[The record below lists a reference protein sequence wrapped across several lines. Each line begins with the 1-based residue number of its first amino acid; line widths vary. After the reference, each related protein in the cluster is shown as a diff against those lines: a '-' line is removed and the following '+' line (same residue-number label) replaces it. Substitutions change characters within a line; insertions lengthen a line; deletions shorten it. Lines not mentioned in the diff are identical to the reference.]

1 MLDQD
6 RILQF
11 ISMSG
16 PTTPS
21 KVAKLINTDSLL
33 ASAHLSDLISQKK
46 VKVSNLKIGGTPL
59 YYIPGQEEQLYK
71 FAHGNINPKDFEVL
85 EFLKE
90 KKILREQ
97 ELELLPRVALR
108 GLKDFAVP
116 FNVTMHGETGLFW
129 KFYLVSDEERDQ
141 LVRQMLVPVAREVTK
156 QVAPV
161 DKEST
166 PMLMEEEYE
175 RVSAQT
181 KLIAEE
187 PVRTERREESSAG
200 GKREV
205 EEKVQEKHMA
215 KVKEKPR
222 KKKVVEDTFS
232 EDMEAFFK
240 RLKIIIEQKETLRKN
255 AEMNYLVKVPSVV
268 GQMKYF
274 CKAKNKSKCDER
286 DLSAAY
292 MEAQMKKL
300 PLLFLYTDELNKKA
314 QEMMESGAF
323 ENIVVRKV
331 E

>member
-21 KVAKLINTDSLL
+21 KVAKVINTDSLL

-46 VKVSNLKIGGTPL
+46 VRVSNLKIGGTPL
-59 YYIPGQEEQLYK
+59 YYIPGQEGRLYA
-71 FAHGNINPKDFEVL
+71 FANGNINPKDFEVL

-116 FNVTMHGETGLFW
+116 FNVTMHGETELFW

-141 LVRQMLVPVAREVTK
+141 LVKNMLMPQAREV
-156 QVAPV
+156 A
-161 DKEST
+161 KETTRVQQSDS
-166 PMLMEEEYE
+166 MLMQEQDE

-181 KLIAEE
+181 KLVAEE
-187 PVRTERREESSAG
+187 PVQVAEKETENISELLYSERP
-200 GKREV
+200 
-205 EEKVQEKHMA
+205 VQ

-222 KKKVVEDTFS
+222 KKKVIEDTFS
-232 EDMEAFFK
+232 EDLEVFFK
-240 RLKIIIEQKETLRKN
+240 KLKIVIDLKETLRKN
-255 AEMNYLVKVPSVV
+255 AEMNYVVKVPSVV

-274 CKAKNKSKCDER
+274 CKAKSKSKCDER

-300 PLLFLYTDELNKKA
+300 PLLFLYTDEMNKKA
-314 QEMMESGAF
+314 QEMIDSGAF

>member
-11 ISMSG
+11 ISTSG

-21 KVAKLINTDSLL
+21 KVAKMINTDSLL
-33 ASAHLSDLISQKK
+33 ASAHLSDLSSQKK
-46 VKVSNLKIGGTPL
+46 VRVSNLKIGGTPL
-59 YYIPGQEEQLYK
+59 YYIPGQEERLYT

-116 FNVTMHGETGLFW
+116 FNVTMHGETELFW
-129 KFYLVSDEERDQ
+129 KFYLVSDDERDV
-141 LVRQMLVPVAREVTK
+141 LVRTMLTPATQE
-156 QVAPV
+156 APV
-161 DKEST
+161 SPLSDS
-166 PMLMEEEYE
+166 MLMQEEFEKAT
-175 RVSAQT
+175 AQT
-181 KLIAEE
+181 KLVADE
-187 PVRTERREESSAG
+187 PVRVVEKEEVV
-200 GKREV
+200 EV
-205 EEKVQEKHMA
+205 LRTDRSVP

-222 KKKVVEDTFS
+222 KKKVIEDTFS
-232 EDMEAFFK
+232 EDIELFFK
-240 RLKIIIEQKETLRKN
+240 RLKIVIEQKETLRKN
-255 AEMNYLVKVPSVV
+255 AEMNYFVKVPSVV
-268 GQMKYF
+268 GQMRYF
-274 CKAKNKSKCDER
+274 CKAKNKAKCDER

-314 QEMMESGAF
+314 QEMMDSGAF

>member
-11 ISMSG
+11 IGMSG

-21 KVAKLINTDSLL
+21 KVAKMINTDSLL
-33 ASAHLSDLISQKK
+33 ASAHLSDLSSQKK
-46 VKVSNLKIGGTPL
+46 VKVSHLKIGGTPL
-59 YYIPGQEEQLYK
+59 YYIPGQEERLYA
-71 FAHGNINPKDFEVL
+71 FANGNINPKDFEVL

-108 GLKDFAVP
+108 SLKDFAVP
-116 FNVTMHGETGLFW
+116 FNVTMHGETELFW

-141 LVRQMLVPVAREVTK
+141 LVKQMLVPVAKEVAGQTMSEGRES
-156 QVAPV
+156 
-161 DKEST
+161 DS
-166 PMLMEEEYE
+166 MLMEEQYE

-181 KLIAEE
+181 KLVVEE
-187 PVRTERREESSAG
+187 PM
-200 GKREV
+200 
-205 EEKVQEKHMA
+205 Q

-222 KKKVVEDTFS
+222 RKKVVEDTFS
-232 EDMEAFFK
+232 EDLEAFFK

-274 CKAKNKSKCDER
+274 CKAKNKAKCDER

-300 PLLFLYTDELNKKA
+300 PLLFLYTDELNKKV

>member
-11 ISMSG
+11 IRTGG

-21 KVAKLINTDSLL
+21 KVAKMINTDSLL
-33 ASAHLSDLISQKK
+33 ASAHLSDLSSQKK

-59 YYIPGQEEQLYK
+59 YYIPGQEERLYN
-71 FAHGNINPKDFEVL
+71 FANGNINPKDFEVL

-90 KKILREQ
+90 KKLLREQ

-116 FNVTMHGETGLFW
+116 FNVTMHGETELFW

-141 LVRQMLVPVAREVTK
+141 LVRQMLMPVAKELPAAKEVGVV
-156 QVAPV
+156 QQS
-161 DKEST
+161 DS
-166 PMLMEEEYE
+166 MLMQEQYE

-181 KLIAEE
+181 KLVAEE
-187 PVRTERREESSAG
+187 LVRAEATTEV
-200 GKREV
+200 KREV
-205 EEKVQEKHMA
+205 QEREQEKVVQ

-222 KKKVVEDTFS
+222 RKKVIEDTFS
-232 EDMEAFFK
+232 EDLETFFK

-255 AEMNYLVKVPSVV
+255 AEMNYFVKVPSVV
-268 GQMKYF
+268 GQMRYF
-274 CKAKNKSKCDER
+274 CKAKNKAKCDER

-300 PLLFLYTDELNKKA
+300 PLLFLYTDEMNKKA

-323 ENIVVRKV
+323 ENVVVRKV